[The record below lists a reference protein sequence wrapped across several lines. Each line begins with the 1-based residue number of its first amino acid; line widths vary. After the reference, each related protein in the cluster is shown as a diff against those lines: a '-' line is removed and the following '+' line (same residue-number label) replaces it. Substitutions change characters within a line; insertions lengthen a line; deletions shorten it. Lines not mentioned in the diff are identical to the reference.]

1 MAAPPAPTD
10 LRSALTTVTKTRVS
24 TDVAQQLRKL
34 IEQDTLQVGHKL
46 PSEREL
52 VNLLG
57 VSRPVVREAL
67 RLMEVMGYLRTDA
80 GRGTF
85 VAARTPPHTSPAAG
99 ERLAL
104 FADDRLVDE
113 LAVVRETIEPR
124 LAALAAEVA
133 TEDDV
138 RELRRLQ
145 AEADATL
152 EAGDLAAFVRADLA
166 LHNGIAQVANN
177 RVFRRMLDDI
187 QDLLLEMRQL
197 TTAELRATRTRKAH
211 LEHRAIVDAIARHDP
226 PAAGRAML
234 AHFEAQR
241 RAYARL
247 MSRQTAGKRAG

>member
-1 MAAPPAPTD
+1 MTSQSAATD
-10 LRSALTTVTKTRVS
+10 LRSSLTTVTKTRVS
-24 TDVAQQLRKL
+24 SDVAQQLRKL
-34 IEQDTLQVGHKL
+34 IEQDTLRVGQKL

-52 VNLLG
+52 VSLLG

-85 VAARTPPHTSPAAG
+85 VAARTPPHRSRAAG
-99 ERLAL
+99 EAFVLL
-104 FADDRLVDE
+104 ADDRLVAE
-113 LAVVRETIEPR
+113 LAAVRETIEPR

-145 AEADATL
+145 AEADGYL
-152 EAGDLAAFVRADLA
+152 ETGDLAAFVHVDLA
-166 LHNGIAQVANN
+166 LHNGIARAARN
-177 RVFRRMLDDI
+177 RVFNRIMDDI

-197 TTAELRATRTRKAH
+197 TTVELPAPRTRTAH
-211 LEHRAIVDAIARHDP
+211 REHQAIIAAIARHDP
-226 PAAGRAML
+226 QAAGRAML
-234 AHFEAQR
+234 AHFEGQR

-247 MSRQTAGKRAG
+247 RRPGA

>member
-1 MAAPPAPTD
+1 MAAHPAPTD

-24 TDVAQQLRKL
+24 TEVAQQLQKL

-145 AEADATL
+145 AAADATL

-177 RVFRRMLDDI
+177 RVFRRMLDGI

-197 TTAELRATRTRKAH
+197 TTAELRSTRTRKAH
-211 LEHRAIVDAIARHDP
+211 LEHGAIVDAIARHDP
-226 PAAGRAML
+226 PAAARAML

-247 MSRQTAGKRAG
+247 TSRQTAGKRAG